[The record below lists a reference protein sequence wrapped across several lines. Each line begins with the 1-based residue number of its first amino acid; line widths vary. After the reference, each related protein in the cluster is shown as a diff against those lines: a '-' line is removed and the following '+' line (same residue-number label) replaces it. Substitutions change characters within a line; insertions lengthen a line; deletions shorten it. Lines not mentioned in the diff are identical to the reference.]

1 MKVSDIILIVAGVVG
16 VGGAYLSYQ
25 NYTAYAGDPFG
36 EEAKANYKAK
46 TPLLAVEDAR
56 KLEESRSMD
65 KLEGKEADLATLY
78 KEIAD
83 LEADN
88 EGLQKEIGEG
98 SIKRTNLMSDIDRLD
113 RDISKNEEKLN
124 DLKRYLEK
132 FGTAKELRDKVNLL
146 KNQLAT
152 ANQSLITEK
161 NTLTSLIS
169 RQEQLDSSI
178 GNQRERVDMAQS
190 GRMSE
195 SFRSQI
201 TEVYPRWGFVVIS
214 GGVDAGVNA
223 STPLNVMRGADVIGR
238 VIVTTVEPSVS
249 VCSIDEDS
257 FVADAQ
263 IRPGDVVVPAP
274 KQADNTPQPN
284 KAIR

>member
-36 EEAKANYKAK
+36 DEPKANYRDKS
-46 TPLLAVEDAR
+46 PLLAVQEAR
-56 KLEESRSMD
+56 EREERKSKEKLEE
-65 KLEGKEADLATLY
+65 KESDLATLY

-83 LEADN
+83 LEAEN
-88 EGLQKEIGEG
+88 EGLQKQIGEG

-113 RDISKNEEKLN
+113 RQISVNEEKLN

-152 ANQSLITEK
+152 ANESLVTEK

-169 RQEQLDSSI
+169 RQEQLDASI
-178 GNQRERVDMAQS
+178 SNQLETVDMAQS
-190 GRMSE
+190 GRMRE
-195 SFRSQI
+195 SFRSSV
-201 TEVYPRWGFVVIS
+201 TEVYPRWGFVVIA
-214 GGVDAGVNA
+214 GGVDVGVNA
-223 STPLNVMRGADVIGR
+223 STPLNVMRGNEVIGR
-238 VIVTTVEPSVS
+238 VVVTTVEPSVS

-274 KQADNTPQPN
+274 KQAEKAPQPN
-284 KAIR
+284 PAIR

>member
-1 MKVSDIILIVAGVVG
+1 MKISDIILIVAGVVG

-36 EEAKANYKAK
+36 ETPRANYNDS
-46 TPLLAVEDAR
+46 TPLLAVRDAR
-56 KLEESRSMD
+56 EREQSKSKER
-65 KLEGKEADLATLY
+65 LEGKESDLATLY

-88 EGLQKEIGEG
+88 EGLQKQIGEG
-98 SIKRTNLMSDIDRLD
+98 SIQRTNLMSDISRLD
-113 RDISKNEEKLN
+113 REISRNEEKLN

-169 RQEQLDSSI
+169 RQEQLDAAISK
-178 GNQRERVDMAQS
+178 QRERVDMAQS

-195 SFRSQI
+195 SFRSTV

-223 STPLNVMRGADVIGR
+223 STTLDVLRGAESIGR
-238 VIVTTVEPSVS
+238 VVVTTVEPSVS
-249 VCSIDEDS
+249 VCAINEDS
-257 FVADAQ
+257 FVGDVQ
-263 IRPGDVVVPAP
+263 IRPGDVVVPASN
-274 KQADNTPQPN
+274 QDETTPQLNP
-284 KAIR
+284 AIR

>member
-1 MKVSDIILIVAGVVG
+1 MKVSDIILIVAGVAG
-16 VGGAYLSYQ
+16 VGAAYLSYQ
-25 NYTAYAGDPFG
+25 NYTSYAGDPFG
-36 EEAKANYKAK
+36 ETPRANYRDER
-46 TPLLAVEDAR
+46 PLLAVRDAR
-56 KLEESRSMD
+56 EREQSRSED
-65 KLEGKEADLATLY
+65 KLDDKKADRAVLY

-88 EGLQKEIGEG
+88 ESLQKEIGEG
-98 SIKRTNLMSDIDRLD
+98 STKRMSLMSDIDRLD

-146 KNQLAT
+146 KNQLST
-152 ANQSLITEK
+152 ANQSLVTEK
-161 NTLTSLIS
+161 STLTSLIS
-169 RQEQLDSSI
+169 RQEDLDSSI

-190 GRMSE
+190 GRMVE
-195 SFRSQI
+195 SFRSSV

-238 VIVTTVEPSVS
+238 VVVTTVEPSVS
-249 VCSIDEDS
+249 VCSIDEES
-257 FVADAQ
+257 FVDDAQ
-263 IRPGDVVVPAP
+263 IRPGDVVVVAP
-274 KQADNTPQPN
+274 KQAEKTPRPN
-284 KAIR
+284 PTIR

>member
-16 VGGAYLSYQ
+16 VGAAYLSYE

-36 EEAKANYKAK
+36 DEPRANYREDR
-46 TPLLAVEDAR
+46 PLIAVREAREREQRKSEDI
-56 KLEESRSMD
+56 
-65 KLEGKEADLATLY
+65 LEGKENDLATLNQ
-78 KEIAD
+78 EIAD
-83 LEADN
+83 LEAEN

-113 RDISKNEEKLN
+113 REIARNEEKLN

-132 FGTAKELRDKVNLL
+132 FGTARELRDKVNLL

-152 ANQSLITEK
+152 ASQALTTEK
-161 NTLTSLIS
+161 STLTSLIS
-169 RQEQLDSSI
+169 RQEQLDVSI
-178 GNQRERVDMAQS
+178 SNQRERYDMAQS

-195 SFRSQI
+195 SFRSSVN
-201 TEVYPRWGFVVIS
+201 EVYPRWGFVVIS

-223 STPLNVMRGADVIGR
+223 GTPLNVMRGAEAIGR
-238 VIVTTVEPSVS
+238 IIVTTVEPSVS

-257 FVADAQ
+257 FIGGAQ
-263 IRPGDVVVPAP
+263 IRPGDIVVPAP
-274 KQADNTPQPN
+274 KQNETTPQPN
-284 KAIR
+284 PAIR